1 MHRPPQLLTSLL
13 LLGIGLALTAA
24 TSAARSRPVKIKWP
38 SRESRDLQSAIDAAP
53 DNAIVEIK
61 AGVYEVSDPI
71 LVRGK
76 RLVIKGAGSGFAG
89 ATART
94 PITHL
99 IGPPPSPVLDERG
112 DLVLRAEAVQGL
124 WNFVAA
130 GGVIQDMNLTGF
142 DAAIVHKPGDR
153 GDTGPVEVRNVVI
166 SHTGRGILS
175 LSASNLSVESC
186 TITNTRWNDISF
198 APRFISPGL
207 LPTLQVKA
215 TVLVEPEGA
224 GIYFANTLAFLDGVT
239 VLSADTGGVVGIESA
254 SLIQNS
260 DFIGNR
266 KAGILLVDGSSQ
278 IESNLIQAT
287 QVSLEG
293 VLGDGVT
300 LWSLNQQMQAH
311 VSDNL
316 IFSSARAGI
325 SSFGAWLDLM
335 ENDIFCATFDLF
347 GADSGNFQF
356 QLNDLSGNQ
365 CGCGQIK
372 PCAAMGDGLEPPP
385 PVGGLE

>member
-1 MHRPPQLLTSLL
+1 
-13 LLGIGLALTAA
+13 
-24 TSAARSRPVKIKWP
+24 VKIKWP
-38 SRESRDLQSAIDAAP
+38 SREYRDLQSAIDAAP
-53 DNAIVEIK
+53 DNAIIEIK
-61 AGVYEVSDPI
+61 AGVYQISDPI
-71 LVRGK
+71 IVSGK
-76 RLVIKGAGSGFAG
+76 RLVINGAGSGFAG
-89 ATART
+89 AAAQT

-99 IGPPPSPVLDERG
+99 IGPPASPVLDERG

-124 WNFVAA
+124 LTFVAA

-142 DAAIVHKPGDR
+142 DAAIVNKPGDR
-153 GDTGPVEVRNVVI
+153 GDSGPVAVRNLVI

-175 LSASNLSVESC
+175 LSASGLSVESC
-186 TITNTRWNDISF
+186 TITNTRWNGISF
-198 APRFISPGL
+198 APRLINPGL

-215 TVLVEPEGA
+215 TVLVEQEGA
-224 GIYFANTLAFLDGVT
+224 GIYFANTFAFLDDVT

-278 IESNLIQAT
+278 IENNLIQAT
-287 QVSLEG
+287 QASVEG

-300 LWSLNQQMQAH
+300 LWSLNQQMQAD

-325 SSFGAWLDLM
+325 SSFGAWADLM
-335 ENDIFCATFDLF
+335 DNDIFCVTFDLF
-347 GADSGNFQF
+347 GADVGNFQS

-365 CGCGQIK
+365 YGCGQIK
-372 PCAAMGDGLEPPP
+372 PCAAIGDGLEPPP